1 MDLER
6 LKDIAI
12 EAALAAGSIIR
23 DSINHN
29 VEVET
34 KNAGNQLASQV
45 VTEVDRRCEKVIL
58 DHLQDSLSLYN
69 LGLLTEESEDD
80 GSRFKKDFFWCIDP
94 LDGTLPFV
102 KKEKGFSVSIAL
114 INRDGISVIG
124 IVYDPTADTM
134 YHALKGQ
141 GAYKNYQPWIIDEAK
156 DLLTYVTDKKLEH
169 TPHSNLIEKWLNEE
183 AQRLGLKGLKIIE
196 GGGAVLNAIWA
207 LENSPACML
216 KLPKAEEGGGSI
228 WDFAATACIYHEFNF
243 TATSYRRKR
252 LNLNPKETTFMN
264 KEGILLTTFPVVKL
278 PV

>member
-23 DSINHN
+23 DRMNHN

-34 KNAGNQLASQV
+34 KNAGSQLASQV
-45 VTEVDRRCEKVIL
+45 VTEVDRRCERAIL
-58 DHLQDSLSLYN
+58 DQLQDCLSLYN

-114 INRDGISVIG
+114 INRDGIPVIG
-124 IVYDPTADTM
+124 VIYDPTTDTL
-134 YHALKGQ
+134 YHAVKGQ
-141 GAYKNYQPWIIDEAK
+141 GAYKNYRPWIIDEGK

-169 TPHSNLIEKWLNEE
+169 TPHSDLIEKSLNKE

-216 KLPKAEEGGGSI
+216 KLPKEEEGGGSI

-243 TATSYRRKR
+243 TATNYRRKR
-252 LNLNPKETTFMN
+252 LNLNPDGTTFMN
-264 KEGILLTTFPVVKL
+264 KEGILFTTFPVVDL